1 MPDRTVTTAATG
13 RTSAPPDE
21 VTVQLSSNAVEPDVM
36 AARRGVAERAA
47 RLRSVLADAGVPGDR
62 VRTIRFTVTQ
72 RPPHRTP
79 HCTRESED
87 DPESRPYEATE
98 TLIVTLGDL
107 DSVGEVLT
115 AAVDDAGAEV
125 DTVNFGFR
133 TETERELDREAV
145 ADAAETAR
153 KRAEAAA
160 AAEGLRVGDVRSIAT
175 DQEAMNR
182 RTASGLGE
190 ALQESGSQ
198 GPESGP
204 MDVTA
209 RVEATYELCE
219 E

>member
-1 MPDRTVTTAATG
+1 MSDRTVTTAATG

-21 VTVQLSSNAVEPDVM
+21 VTVQLSSNAVESDVM

-62 VRTIRFTVTQ
+62 VRTSRFTVTQ
-72 RPPHRTP
+72 RPPHRGQ
-79 HCTRESED
+79 ESEG

-98 TLIVTLGDL
+98 SLTVTLRDL
-107 DSVGEVLT
+107 DSVGEVL
-115 AAVDDAGAEV
+115 AVAVDDAAAEI

-133 TETERELDREAV
+133 TATERELDREAV

-175 DQEAMNR
+175 DHEAVNR
-182 RTASGLGE
+182 QTASGLGE
-190 ALQESGSQ
+190 ALTESGSQ

-204 MDVTA
+204 IDVTA
-209 RVEATYELCE
+209 RVEATYELRE